1 MRVIFRVC
9 LVRGY
14 EPRDAPWWLTEDL
27 ALGNNIN
34 GEALLECDHSVLKE
48 LGIKKVGD
56 RVRIFVAIKAL
67 RTKAYG
73 NGKKRN
79 RDILAALDNMNGMPP
94 YRTPTQSPYH
104 PSPSQSNKRYSRSLP
119 DGISSTLN
127 SNSYNRPD
135 SPSDSEYP
143 RSYQRNG
150 GACNVISPPPE
161 SGRSNPG
168 PPTPAS
174 GFSHPTKTPRTPYDY
189 GKPPAVAGSPH
200 HTKPTHRQSPSL
212 DKGIMALTLIQQDA
226 IKVIGDG
233 GQYRVINISDCSTPE
248 TLMRKV
254 IKKFGIMD
262 HWPSWG
268 IYNIVNENGKDAA
281 RCLSDAELLRI
292 AHDVNRPERT
302 RLILGKKVSPPLP
315 LSSEFRIAQQTARA
329 QQDTAQKNSSAGAS
343 LGSDPRD
350 RPSSP
355 MSASSQLSPVSAT
368 ATDPASPR
376 SRDSGPSRKA
386 SKKITA
392 FFGQRPP
399 SELISS
405 NLAEYFPDHEHKV
418 LERTVRNSIRRSTR
432 MSRYNNRFSVA
443 TTRSYASSLSDAP
456 PVPSVGDAW
465 LNASPV
471 SAMPNIPSRVPRP
484 LSIRKSFLPSTSFSD
499 NRDSLG
505 AVPEDGESSPMGSE
519 RKSYMSFDGGKE
531 DSVRDSVNVIVTD
544 TDTGSTMESY
554 LDTRSNVS
562 TPATEVDPHAANM
575 LDQFLSA
582 GESEEEEED
591 GEGGCREDSWCS
603 LRWMKGALIGAGSF
617 GSVFLALNALTGELM
632 AVKQVEMASGGKE
645 DARKRSMVEA
655 LQREIELL
663 KDLQHPNIVQY
674 LGSSDED
681 DSLNIFLEYVPGG
694 SVAALLNTYGPQK
707 EPLIRNFVRQI
718 LTGLA
723 YLHNQDIIHRDIKG
737 ANVLV
742 DNKGGIK
749 ISDFGISKKV
759 EAGLLTSSSHRPSL
773 QGSVFW
779 MAPEVVKQTSYTL
792 KADIWSLGC
801 LIVEMFTGTHPYPD
815 CSQLQAIFKIG
826 TGGSAPAIPSKCSA
840 EAKQFLSR
848 TFELDH
854 VRRPTADELLLNPFL
869 NPMVGLM
876 GE

>member
-1 MRVIFRVC
+1 
-9 LVRGY
+9 
-14 EPRDAPWWLTEDL
+14 L
-27 ALGNNIN
+27 A
-34 GEALLECDHSVLKE
+34 V
-48 LGIKKVGD
+48 
-56 RVRIFVAIKAL
+56 
-67 RTKAYG
+67 
-73 NGKKRN
+73 
-79 RDILAALDNMNGMPP
+79 
-94 YRTPTQSPYH
+94 
-104 PSPSQSNKRYSRSLP
+104 
-119 DGISSTLN
+119 
-127 SNSYNRPD
+127 
-135 SPSDSEYP
+135 
-143 RSYQRNG
+143 
-150 GACNVISPPPE
+150 
-161 SGRSNPG
+161 
-168 PPTPAS
+168 
-174 GFSHPTKTPRTPYDY
+174 
-189 GKPPAVAGSPH
+189 
-200 HTKPTHRQSPSL
+200 
-212 DKGIMALTLIQQDA
+212 LTLIQQDA

-233 GQYRVINISDCSTPE
+233 GQYRVINISDCNTPE
-248 TLMRKV
+248 TLMRKI

-268 IYNIVNENGKDAA
+268 IYNIVDENGKDAA
-281 RCLSDAELLRI
+281 RCLSDTELLRI

-315 LSSEFRIAQQTARA
+315 LSSEFRVAQQIARE
-329 QQDTAQKNSSAGAS
+329 QQDMAQKNSSADAVYENAS
-343 LGSDPRD
+343 NPKVKALVGSDPRD
-350 RPSSP
+350 MPSSP
-355 MSASSQLSPVSAT
+355 MSTSSQLSVVSAT

-386 SKKITA
+386 SKKIIA

-418 LERTVRNSIRRSTR
+418 LERTVRNSMRRSAR
-432 MSRYNNRFSVA
+432 ISRYTNRFSVA

-456 PVPSVGDAW
+456 PVPTVGDAW

-471 SAMPNIPSRVPRP
+471 SAMPGIPSRVPRP

-519 RKSYMSFDGGKE
+519 RKSYMSFESKE
-531 DSVRDSVNVIVTD
+531 DSIRDSVNVIITD

-554 LDTRSNVS
+554 LDTHSNVS

-575 LDQFLSA
+575 LNQFLNA

-591 GEGGCREDSWCS
+591 GEEEYQEDSWGG

-723 YLHNQDIIHRDIKG
+723 YLHNKDIIHRDIKG

-826 TGGSAPAIPSKCSA
+826 TGGSAPAIPSKCSS

-854 VRRPTADELLLNPFL
+854 VKRPTADELLLNPFL
-869 NPMVGLM
+869 NPMVGQGPM